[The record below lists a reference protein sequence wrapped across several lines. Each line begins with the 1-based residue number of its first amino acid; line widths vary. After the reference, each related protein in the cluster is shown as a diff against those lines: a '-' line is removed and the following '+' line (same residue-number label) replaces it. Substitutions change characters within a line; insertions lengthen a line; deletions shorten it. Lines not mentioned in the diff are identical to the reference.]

1 MYNFHEHKEL
11 SRNQRMKTLFF
22 FQMEKDTDS
31 VAWSDKGRHWYM
43 MRHHTGSIEE
53 EALLLKEPL
62 AEDTKA
68 LGKRGRVQRT
78 QFVGS
83 RGSTKTQPYCAEQ
96 TERASF
102 VCMTLAA
109 ACPQRRHCDSYSC
122 SRALRFIGGFH
133 FFPKWHVTSVENTFK
148 MCLQMCQA
156 TYWPGAVV
164 LFRGDHLE

>member
-1 MYNFHEHKEL
+1 MSIKSSVEIKEW
-11 SRNQRMKTLFF
+11 KPFFF

-31 VAWSDKGRHWYM
+31 VVSRDKGRHWYM
-43 MRHHTGSIEE
+43 MRHTDSIEE
-53 EALLLKEPL
+53 EALLLKGPL

-78 QFVGS
+78 QFIGS

-102 VCMTLAA
+102 VGVTLAA

-122 SRALRFIGGFH
+122 SRALKFIGGFH

-148 MCLQMCQA
+148 MCLQMCLV

-164 LFRGDHLE
+164 SFLRDHLE